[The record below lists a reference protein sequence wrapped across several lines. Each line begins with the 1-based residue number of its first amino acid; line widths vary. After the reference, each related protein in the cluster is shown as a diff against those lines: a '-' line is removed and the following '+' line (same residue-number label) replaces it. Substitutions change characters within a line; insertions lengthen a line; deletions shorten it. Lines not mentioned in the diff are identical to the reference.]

1 MISAAIG
8 VVTMEFFP
16 GAYKKATAAL
26 DEAARARLRGP
37 FISDTVAPSP
47 APSGGAADADD
58 DLMDSVDEFYNGYGE
73 HGTDGGAVAKDA
85 VASRATEWK
94 EALRLTLA
102 DAAADAAAVRIRAEA
117 ERIVRDAGPAAVGG
131 GGGIRKHLVER
142 LRARGYDARLCRSS
156 WGRTSSIAA
165 PGTYEYVDV
174 TVGSP
179 PPLPSARYIVEVNVA
194 AEFEIARPSAEY
206 QDLLSSLPPVLVSS
220 PPALKELAAA
230 MCAAAAESIRGAGMH
245 VPPWRRA
252 SYVQAKWSARFERTE
267 AAAPVAAT
275 TGPRAEGGP
284 RAAARARRPGV
295 GKNCGMEMGRRQGVM
310 GREALVRV
318 RPLFRGF

>member
-1 MISAAIG
+1 MQQPAQTTTHTPIQLVLHVPPTEALISAAIG

-142 LRARGYDARLCRSS
+142 LRARGYDARNNALLLCSS
-156 WGRTSSIAA
+156 HFSISYIQHGTLTFLFVLGSSFKQVSADRRGEEPAASPRRARTS
-165 PGTYEYVDV
+165 TW
-174 TVGSP
+174 T
-179 PPLPSARYIVEVNVA
+179 
-194 AEFEIARPSAEY
+194 
-206 QDLLSSLPPVLVSS
+206 
-220 PPALKELAAA
+220 
-230 MCAAAAESIRGAGMH
+230 
-245 VPPWRRA
+245 
-252 SYVQAKWSARFERTE
+252 
-267 AAAPVAAT
+267 
-275 TGPRAEGGP
+275 
-284 RAAARARRPGV
+284 
-295 GKNCGMEMGRRQGVM
+295 
-310 GREALVRV
+310 
-318 RPLFRGF
+318 